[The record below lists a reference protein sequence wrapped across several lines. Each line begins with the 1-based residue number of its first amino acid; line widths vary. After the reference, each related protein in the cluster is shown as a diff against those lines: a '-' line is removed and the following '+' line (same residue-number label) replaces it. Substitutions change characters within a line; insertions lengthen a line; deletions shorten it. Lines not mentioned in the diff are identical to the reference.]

1 MFRTIFS
8 SGFGLW
14 LLLIGFVSS
23 QWNATPAWG
32 DGETEI
38 VARKLL
44 GTTLTVRTME
54 APAAGGFLAGRSMSS
69 AAAAKD
75 NIELRQSTTAKESVR
90 AKQQADK
97 KEQDAEKA
105 RGDNI
110 AQRGAS
116 GGANSNKSGSVRR
129 NVGKG
134 AGARPEH
141 RAGVDQP
148 AELQPSYYLPKS
160 AAPVAAAEPAAAAPT
175 NVTVCSGV
183 SVGQRLVVTY
193 AQVASPRSAAP
204 QFRVTLPD
212 GEQSSA
218 ELRVADLYSGLNLV
232 ELQKGD
238 LPALECAD
246 KSPKV
251 GDTVMTASASGIEP
265 PIISRGI
272 VSGLERA
279 LSGTGLPPLLLC
291 DVRTTETSSGAP
303 LVNDQGQ
310 LVGVIIAAGATNQMA
325 NWAYAVPAQ
334 FVTRLMSA
342 HKPGELVVLERRR
355 ATVGLTMGQGE
366 EDGTVVVEHVTPQGP
381 ADRAGFRNGDRI
393 VEAEGRKIRSA
404 YQAVDMILS
413 RQPGDQVEFVVEQDG
428 EQKNL
433 QVTLGGAVEPASG
446 PYGNSG
452 GVYVPQVKVEK
463 LSDNSIKVENG
474 IDFLQTPAQPAPT
487 ANRTRVL
494 AGLAGSEADVKVL
507 QEQILRC
514 EKSISE
520 LQAEVDDRDRKLAEN
535 EKQIKLLR
543 QELSALQRKVTEPA
557 KSSAGSK

>member
-1 MFRTIFS
+1 LHHGKGSQPKKASERSSRRTKRKT
-8 SGFGLW
+8 LKR
-14 LLLIGFVSS
+14 LLRRATLLSAAPRGDQTRTRATSPTDNRAAGAS
-23 QWNATPAWG
+23 QP
-32 DGETEI
+32 TEPQ
-38 VARKLL
+38 ASYQSFNSP
-44 GTTLTVRTME
+44 
-54 APAAGGFLAGRSMSS
+54 APAAAS
-69 AAAAKD
+69 AP
-75 NIELRQSTTAKESVR
+75 
-90 AKQQADK
+90 
-97 KEQDAEKA
+97 
-105 RGDNI
+105 
-110 AQRGAS
+110 GAS
-116 GGANSNKSGSVRR
+116 
-129 NVGKG
+129 
-134 AGARPEH
+134 
-141 RAGVDQP
+141 
-148 AELQPSYYLPKS
+148 
-160 AAPVAAAEPAAAAPT
+160 T

-218 ELRVADLYSGLNLV
+218 ELRVADLYSGLNLL

-238 LPALECAD
+238 LPSLECAT

-251 GDTVMTASASGIEP
+251 GDTIMTASASGIEP

-303 LVNDQGQ
+303 LVNEEGQ

-334 FVTRLMSA
+334 FVTRLMNA

-366 EDGTVVVEHVTPQGP
+366 EDGTVEVEHVTPQGP
-381 ADRAGFRNGDRI
+381 ADRAGFRKGDRI

-413 RQPGDQVEFVVEQDG
+413 RQPGDQVEFVVEQNG

-433 QVTLGGAVEPASG
+433 HVTLGGTFEPTSG

-463 LSDNSIKVENG
+463 LSDNSVRVENG
-474 IDFLQTPAQPAPT
+474 VELLQAAPAQQAAAAT
-487 ANRTRVL
+487 RNRTL
-494 AGLAGSEADVKVL
+494 GGLAGGDADVNVL
-507 QEQILRC
+507 REQIFRC

-520 LQAEVDDRDRKLAEN
+520 LQAEVNDRERKLADN

-543 QELSALQRKVTEPA
+543 AELSELRRKVTEPA
-557 KSSAGSK
+557 KRVTEAASSSADSK